1 MQIKQLAAAS
11 LLAVSTF
18 AATAAAVPPGGDL
31 GPLTAAPELYF
42 SFTTDFSPTVFSN
55 SYTFSITGL
64 SDVIGSVAAINNSV
78 TFSDILINGISVGP
92 LTANNNGF
100 GFSAAGLDVGSY
112 TLTVK
117 GSALPG
123 FSGYIGSIYAQP
135 VPEPESIALMLAG
148 LGVVGAVAARR
159 RKAQ

>member
-1 MQIKQLAAAS
+1 MQLKQLAAAS

-18 AATAAAVPPGGDL
+18 AAHAAAVPPNGNL
-31 GPLTAAPELYF
+31 GPLTELPEVYF
-42 SFTTDFSPTVFSN
+42 SFTTEFAPSTFSN
-55 SYTFSITGL
+55 NYFFSITGL
-64 SDVIGSVAAINNSV
+64 SDVIGSVGAINNTV
-78 TFSDILINGISVGP
+78 TFTDILINGISVGP

-100 GFSAAGLDVGSY
+100 GFSMSDLDVGSY

-117 GSALPG
+117 GNAAPG
-123 FSGYIGSIYAQP
+123 FSGYVGSIYAQP

-159 RKAQ
+159 RKAH